1 MIRRSSKLPTYLTQS
16 EIRQLFAAISNPRDR
31 ALFAVAYEYALR
43 VGEIVLLDRDDID
56 LERGRIRIRRLKGG
70 LSGERPIFRSLL
82 PLLRQ
87 YLESRRDKR
96 DALFVGLQGGLKKRR
111 IQDLF
116 RFYATEADLPA
127 DRRHVHVLRHSAAVH
142 VLDAGEDID
151 FARDHLGHRSIQST
165 MTYAQ
170 ISDTRRHRT
179 MRRLERSREFSIP
192 S

>member
-1 MIRRSSKLPTYLTQS
+1 MIRHSSKLPTYLTQA
-16 EIRQLFAAISNPRDR
+16 EIQALFGAIASVRDR
-31 ALFAVAYEYALR
+31 ALFGLAYAYGLR
-43 VGEIVLLDRDDID
+43 VGEIVHLNRTDVD
-56 LERGRIRIRRLKGG
+56 LERARIRIHRLKGG
-70 LSGERPIFRSLL
+70 LSGERPIFRNLI

-87 YLESRRDKR
+87 YLEKR
-96 DALFVGLQGGLKKRR
+96 TDEEDALFVGLRGRLRKRR

-116 RFYATEADLPA
+116 RFYATEAALPA

-170 ISDTRRHRT
+170 ISDGRRNRK
-179 MRRLERSREFSIP
+179 MRRLERSREFPIP

>member
-1 MIRRSSKLPTYLTQS
+1 MIVRAGLPSYLTQ
-16 EIRQLFAAISNPRDR
+16 RQLRHFFSCISNLRDR
-31 ALFAVAYEYALR
+31 ALFAVAYAYGLR
-43 VGEIVLLDRDDID
+43 VGEVVLLNRDDID
-56 LERGRIRIRRLKGG
+56 LERARIRIKRLKGG
-70 LSGERPIFRSLL
+70 LSGERPIFRNLL

-87 YLESRRDKR
+87 YLESRKDEVE
-96 DALFVGLQGGLKKRR
+96 ALFVGLQGRLKKRR
-111 IQDLF
+111 IQELF
-116 RFYATEADLPA
+116 SIYATEAALPP

-170 ISDTRRHRT
+170 ISDARRNRKI
-179 MRRLERSREFSIP
+179 RRLERSREFPIP

>member
-1 MIRRSSKLPTYLTQS
+1 MIMKSGLPSYLTQQQVRHFFS
-16 EIRQLFAAISNPRDR
+16 CISSLRDR
-31 ALFAVAYEYALR
+31 ALFAVAYAYGLR

-56 LERGRIRIRRLKGG
+56 LERARIRIKRLKGG
-70 LSGERPIFRSLL
+70 LSGERPIFGHLL
-82 PLLRQ
+82 PLLRA
-87 YLESRRDKR
+87 YLESRKD
-96 DALFVGLQGGLKKRR
+96 DETAFFVGLQGRLKKRR
-111 IQDLF
+111 IQELF
-116 RFYATEADLPA
+116 RYYATQAALPP

-170 ISDTRRHRT
+170 ISDGRRTRT
-179 MRRLERSREFSIP
+179 MRRLEKSREFPIP

>member
-1 MIRRSSKLPTYLTQS
+1 MMIARSRLPSYLTQRQV
-16 EIRQLFAAISNPRDR
+16 RQLFATISNPRDR
-31 ALFAVAYEYALR
+31 ALFSLAYAYGLR

-87 YLESRRDKR
+87 HLESRRDR
-96 DALFVGLQGGLKKRR
+96 EQALFTGLQGRLKKRR

-116 RFYATEADLPA
+116 RFYATQADLSPA
-127 DRRHVHVLRHSAAVH
+127 LRHVHVLRHSAAVH

-170 ISDTRRHRT
+170 ISDARRNRK
-179 MRRLERSREFSIP
+179 MRRLERSPEFPIP

>member
-1 MIRRSSKLPTYLTQS
+1 MIARSGLPSYLSQKQV
-16 EIRQLFAAISNPRDR
+16 RQLFASISSLRVR
-31 ALFAVAYEYALR
+31 GLFAVAYAYGLR

-70 LSGERPIFRSLL
+70 LSGERPIFRNLL

-87 YLESRRDKR
+87 YLDCRRDQET
-96 DALFVGLQGGLKKRR
+96 ALFIGLQGRLKKRR
-111 IQDLF
+111 IQELF

-165 MTYAQ
+165 MIYAQ
-170 ISDTRRHRT
+170 ISDRRRSRT
-179 MRRLERSREFSIP
+179 MRRLERSREFPIP

>member
-1 MIRRSSKLPTYLTQS
+1 MIVKSGLPSYLTQQQV
-16 EIRQLFAAISNPRDR
+16 RQLFASISTLRDR
-31 ALFAVAYEYALR
+31 ALFAVAYAYGLR
-43 VGEIVLLDRDDID
+43 VGEVVLLDRNNID

-70 LSGERPIFRSLL
+70 LSGERPIFRNLL

-87 YLESRRDKR
+87 YLESRRDKES
-96 DALFVGLQGGLKKRR
+96 ALFVGLRGRLRKRW
-111 IQDLF
+111 IQELF

-127 DRRHVHVLRHSAAVH
+127 DRRHVHILRHSAAVH
-142 VLDAGEDID
+142 VLDAGGDID

-170 ISDTRRHRT
+170 ISDARRSRT
-179 MRRLERSREFSIP
+179 MRRLERSREFPIP